1 MTVYNKE
8 VYNKDDVRI
17 SGTFIDI
24 TREWYAVIR
33 DTDGKDVT
41 INDGR
46 MRATPWFNAKIL
58 NEYNEL

>member
-24 TREWYAVIR
+24 TREGYAVIR

-46 MRATPWFNAKIL
+46 MRATP
-58 NEYNEL
+58 